1 MELTRR
7 HALQL
12 IGGTSLTGTA
22 GCLDSGSSCDPACF
36 ESDYLGYDDA
46 LAVMTI
52 THVGGKGILAQEL
65 FVSGVADEYPT
76 APGESCTRPWHKISE
91 FESYDVI
98 EEGDSIDA
106 DIGLVNAVELLWR
119 NDGEMDQLEEF
130 ETTESQTPM
139 GIKEGE

>member
-12 IGGTSLTGTA
+12 IGGTSLTGIA

-76 APGESCTRPWHKISE
+76 APGEGCTRPWHKWINLKNSRLLNLKHQWASKR
-91 FESYDVI
+91 ES
-98 EEGDSIDA
+98 
-106 DIGLVNAVELLWR
+106 R
-119 NDGEMDQLEEF
+119 F
-130 ETTESQTPM
+130 
-139 GIKEGE
+139 